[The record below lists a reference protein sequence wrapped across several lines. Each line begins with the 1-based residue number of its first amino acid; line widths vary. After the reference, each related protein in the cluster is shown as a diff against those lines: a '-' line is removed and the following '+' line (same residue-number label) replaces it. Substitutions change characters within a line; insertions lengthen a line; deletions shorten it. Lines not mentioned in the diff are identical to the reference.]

1 MKISF
6 EIKTDGSINPKDAL
20 TEAAKVLIH
29 HFMLFSDERITR
41 G

>member
-29 HFMLFSDERITR
+29 LHVVF
-41 G
+41 